1 MPETLVR
8 DANTLK
14 NAMVAFLD
22 AQRKGLATADGEPV
36 VDVLSAMSVELS
48 KVYTVDEYLRR
59 INSVAGFQGL
69 LVDDVFKAELAVALD
84 LSPDTL
90 TMARTLGVPDD
101 LPNDVEAWIYRD
113 LNLFAITHGRPRK
126 EAQAASGTIRLVVNS
141 NNPVF
146 FNAGIRIQT
155 PADPPTV
162 FETTAD
168 FTGVPAYDPGTN
180 SLYCDAPMMCT
191 TAGSSGNQKAGNIRV
206 LNPTI
211 PGIQRVFNPTDTA
224 GGFPRETNEQLLER
238 LAVDPENADLA
249 TRHGLQNFIK
259 SQKTVQD
266 SYLVYAPNPLL
277 TRASAGA
284 IDIYVIAYQEGVQN
298 HSALPDA
305 DHRIYL
311 PAQPVIRINAVSS
324 GGVPLTATDFTYVP
338 TTAATYGSTYGNAY
352 LQITNEAYYAA
363 GIDINYTVNQAIRD
377 LQSTF
382 DDVETSALPGGS
394 IWVRMATQVNIDIT
408 MQVSPYTSL
417 GLTDVQVQDT
427 ILQAVS
433 DYLTV
438 QGRASLVSVSDIDAA
453 ARDARTAAGAR
464 VISRTANLQI
474 KKSTDTLWSIKD
486 IQLGAI
492 EYPRLGT
499 LTINNVALGSLFALT
514 QPVSGVTIVGTAGPY
529 PLIPR

>member
-1 MPETLVR
+1 
-8 DANTLK
+8 
-14 NAMVAFLD
+14 
-22 AQRKGLATADGEPV
+22 
-36 VDVLSAMSVELS
+36 
-48 KVYTVDEYLRR
+48 
-59 INSVAGFQGL
+59 
-69 LVDDVFKAELAVALD
+69 
-84 LSPDTL
+84 
-90 TMARTLGVPDD
+90 
-101 LPNDVEAWIYRD
+101 
-113 LNLFAITHGRPRK
+113 
-126 EAQAASGTIRLVVNS
+126 
-141 NNPVF
+141 
-146 FNAGIRIQT
+146 
-155 PADPPTV
+155 
-162 FETTAD
+162 
-168 FTGVPAYDPGTN
+168 
-180 SLYCDAPMMCT
+180 
-191 TAGSSGNQKAGNIRV
+191 
-206 LNPTI
+206 
-211 PGIQRVFNPTDTA
+211 
-224 GGFPRETNEQLLER
+224 
-238 LAVDPENADLA
+238 
-249 TRHGLQNFIK
+249 
-259 SQKTVQD
+259 
-266 SYLVYAPNPLL
+266 
-277 TRASAGA
+277 
-284 IDIYVIAYQEGVQN
+284 
-298 HSALPDA
+298 
-305 DHRIYL
+305 
-311 PAQPVIRINAVSS
+311 
-324 GGVPLTATDFTYVP
+324 
-338 TTAATYGSTYGNAY
+338 
-352 LQITNEAYYAA
+352 
-363 GIDINYTVNQAIRD
+363 VNQAIRD